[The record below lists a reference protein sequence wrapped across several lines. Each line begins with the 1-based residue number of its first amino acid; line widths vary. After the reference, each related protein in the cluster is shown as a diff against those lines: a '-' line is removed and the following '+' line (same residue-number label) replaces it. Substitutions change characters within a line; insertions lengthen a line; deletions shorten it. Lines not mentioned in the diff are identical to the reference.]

1 MTDSLD
7 AFGLSLTYQHRN
19 MSGMAMDGQYTHL
32 NVKDH
37 VSDILG
43 KSINL
48 SWDPAHKIEL
58 AVKDSDD
65 TFVSKTTSII
75 QTVMT
80 NLNYGKNFEILLEN
94 KALGEIF
101 LVPRVFKTM
110 KFIGHCSGVFKAFE
124 TDFKSIIAT
133 LEKTEDFAS
142 RDKILSLDFVTDF
155 LFLTD
160 VNNHLSFCSKSVQK
174 SNNLPWDYTDSVSTL
189 LNAIDSMIDEL
200 KKCEKDLSENKL
212 YKLNSL
218 VFSKLHTYDKVLLKR
233 EFQGIVIPE
242 IPVSSIRTR
251 SITKYLRN
259 TKKPDNQEVEQSLN
273 VYNFMSDRVVVYKDY
288 LEKLSENIKSRFSS

>member
-1 MTDSLD
+1 
-7 AFGLSLTYQHRN
+7 
-19 MSGMAMDGQYTHL
+19 
-32 NVKDH
+32 
-37 VSDILG
+37 
-43 KSINL
+43 
-48 SWDPAHKIEL
+48 
-58 AVKDSDD
+58 
-65 TFVSKTTSII
+65 
-75 QTVMT
+75 
-80 NLNYGKNFEILLEN
+80 
-94 KALGEIF
+94 
-101 LVPRVFKTM
+101 
-110 KFIGHCSGVFKAFE
+110 
-124 TDFKSIIAT
+124 
-133 LEKTEDFAS
+133 
-142 RDKILSLDFVTDF
+142 
-155 LFLTD
+155 
-160 VNNHLSFCSKSVQK
+160 
-174 SNNLPWDYTDSVSTL
+174 
-189 LNAIDSMIDEL
+189 MIDEL